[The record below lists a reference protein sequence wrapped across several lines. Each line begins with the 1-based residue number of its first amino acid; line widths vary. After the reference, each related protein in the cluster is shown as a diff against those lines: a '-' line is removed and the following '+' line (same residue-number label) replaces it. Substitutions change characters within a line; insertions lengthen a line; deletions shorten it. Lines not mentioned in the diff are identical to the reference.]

1 MVRSDRCVAVFHQL
15 CATEAA
21 RRIRCGE
28 LSALDYAEALLERC
42 SALESLGA
50 FIRLDADTIRADA
63 RAADLARGQG
73 AVLGPLHGVAV
84 TVKDNIDV
92 AGLPTTAGAAGL
104 RGNVAR
110 EDAEVVRALR
120 RAGAV
125 IFGKTNMHELA
136 YGLTSNNAFFG
147 PVRNPLAPTRIAG
160 GSSGGAAAALAAGL
174 APLGLGTDTGGSVRQ
189 PAALCGVVG
198 LRPTLGRYS
207 ASGVLPISHTRDTVG
222 AMARTVEDVALLDAA
237 ITGCSVELEAI
248 ALPGLRLG
256 VPREYFYDPL
266 DADVRDVV
274 ERALRHLAAAGVELV
289 QVEIPEVR
297 GSNPRIGRPIF
308 MAEAIGDIGGYLA
321 GRSCRTTVEALF
333 ESLASPDVRRVF
345 AQQLD
350 PEERALRAAE
360 YRDAIDRDRPAL
372 VAAYRRCFERHRVA
386 ALIFPTTPIA
396 ACLLGEDATV
406 ELAGQRMPTT
416 AAYVRNTG
424 PATIVGIPG
433 LSVPAGRTPTG
444 LPVGIELDGPWWSDR
459 KLLAIGRAI
468 EASLVSADRCGRGVD
483 SA

>member
-1 MVRSDRCVAVFHQL
+1 MPPHLLS
-15 CATEAA
+15 ATEAA

-42 SALESLGA
+42 SALEGLGA
-50 FIRLDADTIRADA
+50 FIRLDPDIIRAEA
-63 RAADLARGQG
+63 RAADLTRERG
-73 AVLGPLHGVAV
+73 AALGPLHGVPV

-92 AGLPTTAGAAGL
+92 SGVPSTAGTPGL

-110 EDAEVVRALR
+110 EDAGVVRALR

-147 PVRNPLAPTRIAG
+147 PVRNPWSRAHIAG

-237 ITGCSVELEAI
+237 IAGCSVELEAI

-256 VPREYFYDPL
+256 VPREYFYDPS
-266 DADVRDVV
+266 DTDVRDAA

-289 QVEIPEVR
+289 EVGIPEVQ
-297 GSNPRIGRPIF
+297 GCNPRIGRPIF
-308 MAEAIGDIGGYLA
+308 MAEAIADIGGYLA
-321 GRSCRTTVEALF
+321 GRNRGTTLQALF
-333 ESLASPDVRRVF
+333 ESLASSDVRSVF

-350 PEERALRAAE
+350 PGGCELRAAE
-360 YRDAIDRDRPAL
+360 YRAAIDRDRPAL
-372 VAAYRRCFERHRVA
+372 IAAYRRCFEKYRVA

-396 ACLLGEDATV
+396 ARLIGEDETV
-406 ELAGQRMPTT
+406 ELAGQRVPTT

-433 LSVPAGRTPTG
+433 LSVPAGCTPAG
-444 LPVGIELDGPWWSDR
+444 LPVGIELDGPWRSDR
-459 KLLAIGRAI
+459 ELLAIGKTI
-468 EASLVSADRCGRGVD
+468 EACLPPAERRVSPR
-483 SA
+483 